1 MKIKSIFSSRRPN
14 YTILVA
20 ANFAWAALFSGV
32 LLISPFTQA
41 QSPVRLSGFDSPP
54 FVNASE
60 NRQISGAAYDFVT
73 SLLSDAK
80 IPFHAEGLPLGRLL
94 AALDEGNTIAAYLV
108 RTPEREEK
116 YTWIAALAD
125 DEGFHFITRAGEK
138 AINSYEEAKSLKT
151 VGSMLNG
158 ITTAQL
164 RAAGLTNLDPG
175 TTESMNAAKL
185 IGGRLDAWYA
195 NGAIARHV
203 LRQEKIDKAKFVI
216 GQKIVPARSWIVG
229 SKNLPTEI
237 VTKLQTSY
245 AEAQKNGAYAA
256 FRAKID

>member
-1 MKIKSIFSSRRPN
+1 MKIKNTSNSRLPN
-14 YTILVA
+14 YKPMVAQKLAGTALILAVC
-20 ANFAWAALFSGV
+20 
-32 LLISPFTQA
+32 LINPLARA
-41 QSPVRLSGFDSPP
+41 QSPVRLAGFDSPP
-54 FVNASE
+54 FVNVSE

-73 SLLSDAK
+73 SLLSNAQ

-94 AALDEGNTIAAYLV
+94 GALDDGNTIAAYLV
-108 RTPEREEK
+108 RTPEREAK

-138 AINSYEEAKSLKT
+138 PITSYEEAKSLKT

-158 ITTAQL
+158 VTTAQL

-185 IGGRLDAWYA
+185 IGGRLEAWYA
-195 NGAIARHV
+195 NGAIARHA
-203 LRQEKIDKAKFVI
+203 LRQEKIDKSTVVI
-216 GQKIVPARSWIVG
+216 GPKIVPARSWIVG
-229 SKNLPTEI
+229 SKTLPTEI
-237 VTKLQTSY
+237 ITKLQTAY
-245 AEAQKNGAYAA
+245 AEAQKNGSYAT